1 MQESIGVPDYLKD
14 VGITGLRPEFY
25 DLVNGVMKTYNGD
38 VQDPYEMAM
47 SIFTGEN
54 PGKLVYTV
62 SRDEKQTKVLISKT
76 NNMRNWSLNNDNFIK
91 TYGEA
96 GYIFGPH
103 TGDFNAGVYNWMQ
116 AAGLLKDKS
125 LETYYDDVMVAQDKQ
140 KYYDIGSWLDE
151 SMGKETLTSNRKLLI
166 QQAADAR
173 QGLLN
178 HNPLLLAAITG
189 GGNEIATE
197 ERMLTS
203 LRQIVAAPDAP
214 IDPATRIK
222 MKTAVAAMDDFI
234 RFINDPNVGT
244 LQNQTTLKRMYR
256 QKVEQILSELS
267 AGDSAIREA
276 SRAVFNSILKYYSRD
291 SYKAVG

>member
-1 MQESIGVPDYLKD
+1 
-14 VGITGLRPEFY
+14 
-25 DLVNGVMKTYNGD
+25 
-38 VQDPYEMAM
+38 MALTL
-47 SIFTGEN
+47 FTGKY
-54 PGKLVYTV
+54 PGKIAYTV
-62 SRDEKQTKVLISKT
+62 SRDEKQTKVLMAKT
-76 NNMRNWSLNNDNFIK
+76 TEMRNWAINNKNLVGA
-91 TYGEA
+91 YGEA
-96 GYIFGPH
+96 AYIFAPN
-103 TGDFNAGVYNWMQ
+103 TGDFNAGVYNWLN
-116 AAGLLKDKS
+116 ATGLLEDKT
-125 LETYYDDVMVAQDKQ
+125 LDKYYDDVLVAQDKQ
-140 KYYDIGSWLDE
+140 KYYDIATWLDE
-151 SMGKETLTSNRKLLI
+151 SMSKETLTSNRKLLI

-203 LRQIVAAPDAP
+203 LRQIVAAEDAP

-234 RFINDPNVGT
+234 RFINDPNVGAM
-244 LQNQTTLKRMYR
+244 QNRTTLKRMYR

-267 AGDSAIREA
+267 VGDSAVREA